1 MKIKELRIR
10 NNLSQT
16 ELAKIANTSQK
27 TISNYENSEGTQNV
41 EILIKL
47 ADYFHT
53 TVDNLL
59 DHEVP
64 YLLDTSTLTDE
75 QNELL
80 EKIKQLSKENCQ
92 RVDAYITGLLVAEEE
107 KQKILNFYNKGKQKW
122 TT

>member
-16 ELAKIANTSQK
+16 ELAQIIDVSQK
-27 TISNYENSEGTQNV
+27 SVSDYEKGKTQPDF
-41 EILIKL
+41 ETLIKL

>member
-16 ELAKIANTSQK
+16 ELAQIIDVSQK
-27 TISNYENSEGTQNV
+27 SVSDYEKGKTQPDF
-41 EILIKL
+41 ETLIKL

-107 KQKILNFYNKGKQKW
+107 KQKILNFYNKGGQK
-122 TT
+122 